1 MELHKNT
8 RRRDDMH
15 KKDQAMEER
24 KSDIKKKK
32 KDDTLK
38 PFDEIHT
45 YAYLRN
51 DVSKNRLPK
60 ITTNRIF
67 SALKFFLG
75 CI

>member
-32 KDDTLK
+32 DDTLK

-51 DVSKNRLPK
+51 DVSKNRLPV

>member
-1 MELHKNT
+1 MTCIK
-8 RRRDDMH
+8 RI
-15 KKDQAMEER
+15 KQWR
-24 KSDIKKKK
+24 KGKVTSKKK

-51 DVSKNRLPK
+51 DVSKNRLPV
-60 ITTNRIF
+60 ITTNQIF
-67 SALKFFLG
+67 SALNFFLG